1 MGRIGI
7 GRIERGVARAN
18 EPVTVCNFNDKK
30 VRTNCKIVNL
40 YQIEGLE
47 RVPVE
52 SAKAGRRN
60 RRRTIH
66 TPSGQHP
73 FAAQRSEGRRG
84 KTLNRSKRF
93 PCGRRQNKRKK
104 KKRSKAVW
112 TSN

>member
-18 EPVTVCNFNDKK
+18 EPVTACNFNDKK

-60 RRRTIH
+60 RRRSCDCVTLYCKC
-66 TPSGQHP
+66 
-73 FAAQRSEGRRG
+73 RCKCRC
-84 KTLNRSKRF
+84 KTF
-93 PCGRRQNKRKK
+93 
-104 KKRSKAVW
+104 
-112 TSN
+112 